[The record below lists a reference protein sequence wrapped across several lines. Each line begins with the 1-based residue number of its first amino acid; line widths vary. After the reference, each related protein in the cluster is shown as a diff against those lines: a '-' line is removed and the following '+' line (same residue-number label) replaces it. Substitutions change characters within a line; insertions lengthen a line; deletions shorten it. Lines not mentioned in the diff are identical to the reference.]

1 MSEEATRMCGRCNRP
16 LVARD
21 RSEYTDRRAV
31 LVGERGLCTCPRAGT
46 ASATTGRPPVQAVI
60 GPAAAR
66 PPGGSTAGT
75 SRTD

>member
-1 MSEEATRMCGRCNRP
+1 MSDEATRVCGRCNRP

-46 ASATTGRPPVQAVI
+46 APTTTGRPPVQAVV

-66 PPGGSTAGT
+66 SPGGSTAGA
-75 SRTD
+75 SRAD